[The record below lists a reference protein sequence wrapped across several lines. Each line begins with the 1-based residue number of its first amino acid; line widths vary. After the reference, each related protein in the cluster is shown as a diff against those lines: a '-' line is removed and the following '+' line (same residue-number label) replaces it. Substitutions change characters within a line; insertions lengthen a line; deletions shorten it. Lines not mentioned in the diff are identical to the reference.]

1 MSKLS
6 EAVGKLGDAI
16 TDLSE
21 LRVQT
26 VTGDVKAVIKKNKL
40 SDLQGLLNPQGAG
53 VNAKSSLNLVL
64 DTTISFDGDSL
75 NFVDT
80 DLATD
85 ELTQIHTQA
94 LESGLNQRKAIVE
107 MFKGLLK

>member
-40 SDLQGLLNPQGAG
+40 SDLRGLLNPSGTGA
-53 VNAKSSLNLVL
+53 NAKASLNLVL

-75 NFVDT
+75 NFIDT
-80 DLATD
+80 DLATA
-85 ELTQIHTQA
+85 ELTLIHKEAIQ
-94 LESGLNQRKAIVE
+94 SGLNQRKAIVE
-107 MFKGLLK
+107 MFKSLLK